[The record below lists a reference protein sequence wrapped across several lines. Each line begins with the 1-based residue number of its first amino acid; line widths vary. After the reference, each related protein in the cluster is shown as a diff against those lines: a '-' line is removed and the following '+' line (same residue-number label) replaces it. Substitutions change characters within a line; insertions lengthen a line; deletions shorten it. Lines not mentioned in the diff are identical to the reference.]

1 MFIDTPV
8 RNSIPEYS
16 VSEIS
21 YILKRTMEESFSVVK
36 IKGEISGLRPAASGH
51 LYFNLKDDKSILK
64 TICWKG
70 VAATLPFKPE
80 DGLEV
85 ICIGKITTYPARSE
99 YQLEVSKIESAGI
112 GALLAMLEKRK
123 LKLTAEGLFDP
134 KRKKL
139 LPFLPTVIGI
149 VTSPT
154 GAVIR
159 DILHRIRERFPVHV
173 IVWPV
178 LVQGAEAAQQI
189 ADAINGFNKVPQN
202 IAKPDLLIVARGGGS
217 IEDLWP
223 FNEEIVVRAA
233 AESAIPL
240 ISAVG
245 HETDTTLIDFASDLR
260 APTPTAAAE
269 IAVKEKKTLEHALV
283 MLGNRSALAIGQNI
297 KDRQTK
303 IQLLQNKLSMF
314 ENKLRDLENRIRV
327 LAEKLSYKNLIH
339 RITLENRRLEQ
350 CVAMIQINLKHL
362 IGNLAAKL
370 DLNGKLLNSYHY
382 KKVLQRGFTMIWD
395 KQNKA
400 LTSLAVAATNS
411 LLQIEFHDG
420 KLEVLNPKPHK
431 KTTKKPENGLQEK
444 LF

>member
-1 MFIDTPV
+1 MQDLSST
-8 RNSIPEYS
+8 RTTIPEFS

-21 YILKRTMEESFSVVK
+21 FLLKRTVEECFPVVK
-36 IKGEISGLRPAASGH
+36 IRGEISGFRPASSGH
-51 LYFNLKDDKSILK
+51 LYFNLKDEKSVIK
-64 TICWKG
+64 IVCWKG
-70 VAATLPFKPE
+70 TANTLPFKPE

-85 ICIGKITTYPARSE
+85 ICTGKITTYPDRSE
-99 YQLEVSKIESAGI
+99 YQLQSSKIESAGV

-123 LKLTAEGLFDP
+123 IKLTEEGLFAP
-134 KRKKL
+134 ERKKP
-139 LPFLPTVIGI
+139 LPYLPKVIGI

-178 LVQGAEAAQQI
+178 LVQGPEAAAQI
-189 ADAINGFNKVPQN
+189 ANAIDGFNNLPDNVS
-202 IAKPDLLIVARGGGS
+202 KPDLLIVARGGGS

-233 AESAIPL
+233 ADSQIPL

-269 IAVKEKKTLEHALV
+269 IAVKEKRLLENTISVLNSR
-283 MLGNRSALAIGQNI
+283 LSLATMQCI
-297 KDRQTK
+297 KDKQVK
-303 IQLLQNKLSMF
+303 IQLMQNGLKAF
-314 ENKLRDLENRIRV
+314 ENKLKDFENKLSL
-327 LAEKLSYKNLIH
+327 LAEKLSYKGLLH
-339 RITLENRRLEQ
+339 RVTLENQRLLQYASLIE
-350 CVAMIQINLKHL
+350 INFKHL
-362 IGNLAAKL
+362 ISNLAAKL
-370 DLNGKLLNSYHY
+370 NFNAKLLESYHY
-382 KKVLQRGFTMIWD
+382 KKVLSRGFTMIWD
-395 KQNKA
+395 KGGKA
-400 LTSLAVAATNS
+400 VTSLASAANNA

-420 KLEVLNPKPHK
+420 KLEVLNSKPSK
-431 KTTKKPENGLQEK
+431 KTTKKPENSLQEK

>member
-1 MFIDTPV
+1 MFVDSLVKT
-8 RNSIPEYS
+8 NIPEYS

-21 YILKRTMEESFSVVK
+21 YILKRTMEESFSMVK
-36 IKGEISGLRPAASGH
+36 IRGEISGLRPAASGH

-123 LKLTAEGLFDP
+123 LKLTEEGLFDP
-134 KRKKL
+134 QRKKP

-149 VTSPT
+149 ITSPT

-159 DILHRIRERFPVHV
+159 DILHRIRERFPIHV

-178 LVQGAEAAQQI
+178 LVQGAEAAGQI
-189 ADAINGFNKVPQN
+189 ADAINGFNNLPEN
-202 IAKPDLLIVARGGGS
+202 ITKPDLLIVARGGGS

-233 AESAIPL
+233 ADSAIPL

-245 HETDTTLIDFASDLR
+245 HETDTTLIDHASDLR

-269 IAVKEKKTLEHALV
+269 IAVKEKKMLQHTLT
-283 MLGNRSALAIGQNI
+283 MLSNRSTIAIGQNV
-297 KDRQTK
+297 KDRQSR
-303 IQLLQNKLSMF
+303 IQLLQNKLTSF
-314 ENKLRDLENRIRV
+314 ENKLKDLENRIRV

-339 RITLENRRLEQ
+339 RVTLENQRLEQ
-350 CVAMIQINLKHL
+350 SISLMQINFKHML
-362 IGNLAAKL
+362 SNLATKL
-370 DLNGKLLNSYHY
+370 DLNSKLLNSYHY

-395 KQNKA
+395 RQDKA
-400 LTSLAVAATNS
+400 ITSMALAATNS

-420 KLEVLNPKPHK
+420 KLDVINPKSSK
-431 KTTKKPENGLQEK
+431 KTTKKPQNGLQEK